1 MSRVPDIDYLRV
13 FGCKAYVNVPKKK
26 QSHKFKLQSLEMTF
40 VGYEPNSKGYRL
52 WDKNTQTI
60 KVSTD
65 ITFDESSFPG
75 KPNIIALPA
84 PNPSDQ
90 VSVQLPIPVPSSDN
104 EDDDDSSNSSDQSG
118 IHRSPRNRP
127 GMPFASPTGSSAS

>member
-1 MSRVPDIDYLRV
+1 MSRVPNINYLRV

-26 QSHKFKLQSLEMTF
+26 RSHKFELQSLEMIF

-52 WDKNTQTI
+52 WDKNTWTI

-65 ITFDESSFPG
+65 VTFDESSFPG

-90 VSVQLPIPVPSSDN
+90 VSVQLPIYHGHFKPDV
-104 EDDDDSSNSSDQSG
+104 
-118 IHRSPRNRP
+118 ILVV
-127 GMPFASPTGSSAS
+127 T